1 MNRGDAMRV
10 LAEAATRFGRRERFD
25 IRELTFAPQCAFVVD
40 QSPYVAASCSRQC
53 GKSYGIG
60 IKLVARALREP
71 NIRVLYVT
79 NTRRQART
87 IMWPVLHELHRSQGL
102 GGKFHEVR
110 LTYTLPNGS
119 IIELGGANDEVEIER
134 YRGPQYALVVID
146 EAQSIRPFIKE
157 LIFEILEPGQAK
169 FDDAQIMLT
178 GTPNAARSGF
188 LYDVVTG
195 KQRGWSLHHW
205 TMQDNPYIRNAEE
218 KIRRNAERRGLTI
231 DSAAIQREYFGQWV
245 RDVESLAYRVRPEN
259 RVDQLPAGASDWRY
273 VLGIDF
279 GFANVTA
286 YAVLAYSIELNHVC
300 VVRSFQDAAKV
311 PTTTTVDLDADEAE
325 VRMKLAHTPA
335 TIAPVIRGLMKA
347 YDFDEIVGDPGGYG
361 KAYITELQRKYGIP
375 IKGAEKNEKLTAIS
389 HMNGDLATGRMT
401 LIEHANE
408 DLLHDAEQL
417 ELDWS
422 KVDNEAG
429 HGNLAV
435 ADLVIDDSRTPDHLT
450 DAWTYAY
457 RCCWHFVYAEED
469 EETHPPFG
477 SPEYEAWEEQR
488 RTEEELEE
496 SDEDDLP
503 EADPYGLDGF
513 GGWT

>member
-1 MNRGDAMRV
+1 MNRADAVRV
-10 LAEAATRFGRRERFD
+10 LFEAATRLGRRERFD
-25 IRELTFAPQCAFVVD
+25 VGELTFGPQCEFVTD
-40 QSPYVAASCSRQC
+40 TSPYVAASCSRQC

-119 IIELGGANDEVEIER
+119 VIELGGANDEVEIER

-169 FDDAQIMLT
+169 FDDPQILLT

-188 LYDVVTG
+188 LYNVVTG
-195 KQRGWSLHHW
+195 KERGWSLHHW
-205 TMQDNPYIRNAEE
+205 TMQDNPYIKNAAE
-218 KIRRNAERRGLTI
+218 KIARNAERRGLTLE
-231 DSAAIQREYFGQWV
+231 SAAIQREYFGQWV
-245 RDVESLAYRVRPEN
+245 RDEESLVYTVRREN
-259 RVDQLPAGASDWRY
+259 LVDDLPAGAADWRY

-279 GFANVTA
+279 GFTNVTA
-286 YAVLAYSIELNHVC
+286 YCVVAYSVELGHVC
-300 VVRSFQDAAKV
+300 VVRSFQDAAKT
-311 PTTTTVDLDADEAE
+311 PTGTTVELNAAEGE

-335 TIAPVIRGLMKA
+335 TIAPVIRGLMKQ
-347 YDFDEIVGDPGGYG
+347 YDLDDIVGDPGGYG
-361 KAYITELQRKYGIP
+361 KKYITQLQRVYGIP
-375 IKGAEKNEKLTAIS
+375 IKVAEKDEKLTAIN
-389 HMNGDLATGRMT
+389 HMNGDLATGKMT

-408 DLLHDAEQL
+408 DLLFDASQL
-417 ELDWS
+417 QIDWS
-422 KVDNEAG
+422 KVDREDG

-457 RCCWHFVYAEED
+457 RCCWHFVYAEK
-469 EETHPPFG
+469 EEAHPPFG
-477 SPEYEAWEEQR
+477 SPEYEAWEEER
-488 RTEEELEE
+488 RTEEELESSE
-496 SDEDDLP
+496 EGDLP
-503 EADPYGLDGF
+503 EADPYGLEGF
-513 GGWT
+513 GGWS